1 MTDVR
6 YAEDYKPGEIF
17 DLGDRTITEQEIVEF
32 ATRYDPMPFH
42 VDREAA
48 AKSIYGGLTASGW
61 QSCLIMIGMMH
72 KGFICSQ
79 TSLGSPGMEF
89 KWLKPVRPGD
99 RLTGRVEVEEVR
111 VSRSKPGLGFV
122 TNVATLTNQTG
133 EIVYSTR
140 NVAIFR
146 TRAALNAVP

>member
-6 YAEDYKPGEIF
+6 YAEDYRPGEIF

-32 ATRYDPMPFH
+32 AARYDPMPFH

-72 KGFICSQ
+72 KGFICRQ

-89 KWLKPVRPGD
+89 KWLKPVRPAD

-111 VSRSKPGLGFV
+111 VSRSKPDLGFV
-122 TNVATLTNQTG
+122 TNVATLTNQMG

-146 TRAALNAVP
+146 TRAALNPVP

>member
-6 YAEDYKPGEIF
+6 YVEDYRPGELF
-17 DLGDRTITEQEIVEF
+17 ELGIRTITEREIVEF
-32 ATRYDPMPFH
+32 ASRYDPMPFH
-42 VDREAA
+42 LDKEAA
-48 AKSIYGGLTASGW
+48 ARSIYGGLTASGW

-72 KGFICSQ
+72 KGFICME

-89 KWLKPVRPGD
+89 RWLKPVRPGD

-111 VSRSKPGLGFV
+111 VSRSKPEMGFV
-122 TNVATLTNQTG
+122 TNTATLTNQDG
-133 EIVYSTR
+133 EVVYRTR

-146 TRAALNAVP
+146 SRPA

>member
-6 YAEDYKPGEIF
+6 YAEDYRPGEIF
-17 DLGDRTITEQEIVEF
+17 ELGTYVITEQEIVEF

-42 VDREAA
+42 VDRAA
-48 AKSIYGGLTASGW
+48 AARSIYGGLTASGW

-99 RLTGRVEVEEVR
+99 RLAGQVEVEEVR

-122 TNVATLTNQTG
+122 TNVATLTNQLG

-146 TRAALNAVP
+146 TRAGLNPAP